1 MFTLWEAV
9 VGYSF
14 VTLFFFLDTEIVE
27 IFMELQNSNHLQR
40 GSSFL
45 LSCMYHLM
53 LFWKLFFGN
62 FDIFF

>member
-1 MFTLWEAV
+1 MFILWEAD
-9 VGYSF
+9 VGYFF

-40 GSSFL
+40 GPSFL